1 MRTVGIVAIFVLS
14 LCAIGEGAYLI
25 SLSRKVDRLSQQQ
38 LGEPAQ
44 GDDGEALRAAQ
55 IAAADRAARRSR
67 AAAGGGALPAPS
79 AVPSFQAL
87 APASTTPATSTLRE
101 ALATTEGRDQ
111 LKAALA
117 VIEEEKRQTRM
128 LERGTRAEERDKRW
142 KERLTKSVALTG
154 DEPLKIDAL
163 ISSVTNGRRQILEE
177 MKAGGRSAEQA
188 DDAID
193 ELEDGAEQ
201 KVRALL
207 GEDRWRKFREERRA
221 NFRQQQQGGG
231 QQPPGQPGQPPPG
244 QPGSTASR

>member
-38 LGEPAQ
+38 HGEPAQ

-67 AAAGGGALPAPS
+67 AAGSGALPAPS

-128 LERGTRAEERDKRW
+128 LERGTRSEERDKRY
-142 KERLTKSVALTG
+142 KERLTKAVALTG

-163 ISSVTNGRRQILEE
+163 LSGLTNGRRQILEE
-177 MKAGGRSAEQA
+177 MKGGGRSAEQA

-193 ELEDGAEQ
+193 ELEDGTEQ

-207 GEDRWRKFREERRA
+207 GEDRWRKFREE
-221 NFRQQQQGGG
+221 QQQGGG